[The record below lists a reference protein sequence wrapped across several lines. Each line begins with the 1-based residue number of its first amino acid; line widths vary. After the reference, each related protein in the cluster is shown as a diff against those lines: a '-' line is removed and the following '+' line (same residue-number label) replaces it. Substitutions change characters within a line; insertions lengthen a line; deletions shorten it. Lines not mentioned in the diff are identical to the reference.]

1 MAALD
6 LRLYLVTSASAQLD
20 VSGFLNTI
28 EQALEA
34 GVTLVQLRQKPIDGG
49 DFYALGQQV
58 KALTDAAN
66 VPLVIDDRV
75 DVALALDAAGVHVG
89 QSDLP
94 AAVVRQLIGPD
105 KWLGVSVKTVAQ
117 AQAAQAA
124 GADYLGVGAMF
135 ATQTKVDAEQT
146 SFDTL
151 KAITQAVT
159 IPVVAIGGITAANT
173 AQFAQ
178 TGIAGVAVV
187 SAIMN
192 APQPMDAVDDF
203 KTALSAIGI
212 GGDFDGE

>member
-1 MAALD
+1 MDQLD
-6 LRLYLVTSASAQLD
+6 LRLYLVTSASAQPD
-20 VSGFLNTI
+20 VTSFLNTI
-28 EQALEA
+28 EKALAA

-49 DFYALGQQV
+49 AFYAIGQQV

-66 VPLVIDDRV
+66 VPLIIDDRV

-94 AAVVRQLIGPD
+94 AAVVRDLIGPD

-117 AQAAQAA
+117 AQAARDA

-135 ATQTKVDAEQT
+135 ATQTKVDADQT

-151 KAITQAVT
+151 KAITSAVQ
-159 IPVVAIGGITAANT
+159 IPVVAIGGITPTNT
-173 AQFAQ
+173 AQFAN
-178 TGIAGVAVV
+178 TSVAGVAVV
-187 SAIMN
+187 SAIMG
-192 APQPMDAVDDF
+192 AQQPMRAVDAF
-203 KTALSAIGI
+203 KTALTAIGI